1 MTAIV
6 NNKQIIK
13 SPLNFT
19 GGKYKLLDQII
30 PLFPKNIN
38 TMVDLF
44 SGGSNVGVNIVA
56 NKIISIDKQKEL
68 IRLFNTFK
76 EHKKEKIFQT
86 IFDIID
92 KYNLSK
98 SFEYGYEYY
107 DCNSL
112 KGLGK
117 YNKEKFIKLRKD
129 YNSLYRD
136 SFYKDIMFYTIIIYS
151 FNNQIRF
158 NSKGEYNIP
167 VGKRDF
173 NKNLQKNLSNFID
186 RIKSINIEF
195 HAMDFMELDINQY
208 NKEDLF
214 IYADPPYL
222 ITIATY
228 NEQNGWNVHREKK
241 LLELLDLIDSKK
253 IKFALSN
260 VLESNGK
267 RNEILERWS
276 RSYKVHYLDYNY
288 KNSNYQKNNLSK
300 TIEILVTNF

>member
-1 MTAIV
+1 M
-6 NNKQIIK
+6 IK

-30 PLFPKNIN
+30 PLFPKNIS
-38 TMVDLF
+38 TMIDLF
-44 SGGSNVGVNIVA
+44 SGGSNVGVNIEA
-56 NKIISIDKQKEL
+56 DKIISIDNQKEL
-68 IRLFNTFK
+68 IRLFNSFK
-76 EHKKEKIFQT
+76 EHSKDGVFQT

-92 KYNLSK
+92 KYSLSK

-129 YNSLYRD
+129 YNSLSQD

-158 NSKGEYNIP
+158 NSKGECNIP

-173 NKNLQKNLSNFID
+173 NKNLQQNLSNFID
-186 RIKSINIEF
+186 RIKSIDIEF
-195 HAMDFMELDINQY
+195 YAMDFVELDINQY
-208 NKEDLF
+208 DKDNLF

-222 ITIATY
+222 ITTATY
-228 NEQNGWNVHREKK
+228 NEQNGWNVHREKE
-241 LLELLDLIDSKK
+241 LLELLDLIDSKG

-260 VLESNGK
+260 VFENNGR
-267 RNEILERWS
+267 RNKILEKWS
-276 RSYKVHYLDYNY
+276 KNYKIHYLKHSY
-288 KNSNYQKNNLSK
+288 KNSNYQKNKNKNSLFK
-300 TIEILVTNF
+300 TVEILVTNF